1 MPVKRMP
8 PIHPGVTLKQDF
20 LEPLG
25 MSMNRLAMELRAPA
39 TRVSEI
45 IHQRRSVTA
54 ETALR
59 LGRFFGTSA
68 QFWVDL
74 QANYDLEVAED
85 KSLGQLE
92 KQITPWRAA

>member
-25 MSMNRLAMELRAPA
+25 TSMNCLAMELRVAV

-59 LGRFFGTSA
+59 PVLRN
-68 QFWVDL
+68 QRPI
-74 QANYDLEVAED
+74 
-85 KSLGQLE
+85 LGQFVGELRSGSCRR
-92 KQITPWRAA
+92 QISWAD